1 MKTTFQVEIEGKLI
15 RLSYGK
21 LLGTVV
27 IEQDHLAMSLNGT
40 RAIRGHSQDR
50 IEKKV
55 IAIVRDLLD
64 FDPQL
69 CADKAVNVFFKN
81 LERRKLFFYHF
92 QFTADGNII
101 ANKLPEEQFLD
112 LVMPEQTRG
121 GEKHHG
127 WYIKPEIEAQDVV
140 LWCYDPIDHLL
151 VRAIPTDKGVALRV
165 ISETNDPR
173 INNQEAFTTGEKP
186 PVERLHEALRSYVD
200 KYNMGELP
208 DPTADSPQAAVDAM
222 TLALH
227 MAKEAPLQKHVLE
240 ITGQGTLEIDA
251 ALICGFKMMK
261 KGNAPM
267 EACEVY
273 YADGEYWLF
282 TKTKIKGST
291 VITTWERKTIEEIV
305 EIFQTT
311 ILGDKAHE
319 HIAPNMLN

>member
-1 MKTTFQVEIEGKLI
+1 MKTTFQVEIEDKLI
-15 RLSYGK
+15 RLTYGK

-27 IEQDHLAMSLNGT
+27 IDKEHVAVSLNGT

-64 FDPQL
+64 FVPET
-69 CADKAVNVFFKN
+69 CGEKPINVFFKN

-101 ANKLPEEQFLD
+101 GNKLPEEQFLE

-121 GEKHHG
+121 GERHHG
-127 WYIKPEIEAQDVV
+127 WFIKPEIEAEDVV

-173 INNQEAFTTGEKP
+173 VNSQEAFTSGEKP
-186 PVERLHEALRSYVD
+186 PVERLHEALRAYVE
-200 KYNMGELP
+200 KYDMGTLP
-208 DPTADSPQAAVDAM
+208 EPTADSPEAAVEAM
-222 TLALH
+222 KMALR
-227 MAKEAPLQKHVLE
+227 MAKEAPSQKHVFD
-240 ITGQGTLEIDA
+240 ITGQGKLEIEA

-261 KGNAPM
+261 KENAPM
-267 EACEVY
+267 ESCEVY
-273 YADGEYWLF
+273 FADGEYWLYTS
-282 TKTKIKGST
+282 TKVKGST
-291 VITTWERKTIEEIV
+291 NITTWERKTMEEIV
-305 EIFQTT
+305 DLFQTT
-311 ILGDKAHE
+311 ILGEKVSE